1 MPSFPYASPSSTA
14 LTLIPSAPS
23 ISAQGIGIICGVAA
37 SVLVLCILSCFIRKR
52 YMTKPNQTYY
62 QKRTLNKKVKSI
74 VTMMPQATAVP
85 IEYTHAPRMP
95 ANTKLIKFSDSQYGL

>member
-1 MPSFPYASPSSTA
+1 
-14 LTLIPSAPS
+14 
-23 ISAQGIGIICGVAA
+23 
-37 SVLVLCILSCFIRKR
+37 LCILSCFIRRR

-62 QKRTLNKKVKSI
+62 QKRTLSKKAKSI

-85 IEYTHAPRMP
+85 IQYTHAPSLP